1 MKVIVISGKA
11 GSGKTFVAER
21 LKDYIESNYDL
32 KGYIINFGDPL
43 KMVCQKVYGWDG
55 SKGPTGRELLQRV
68 GTDIAQAN
76 NKLVWVNIVF
86 NIIEALRGQFDFVI
100 IGDARFVHEVEQTY
114 THFIMKNDDVFAIKV
129 LGKENTTLS
138 EEQKNHPSE
147 TDLDNYSNVHYNFD
161 NRVYDV
167 NRFFHQLYLIC
178 DIIGF

>member
-11 GSGKTFVAER
+11 GSGKTFIAER

-55 SKGPTGRELLQRV
+55 AKGPNGRQLLQRV

-86 NIIEALRGQFDFVI
+86 EIIEALKSEFDFVI
-100 IGDARFVHEVEQTY
+100 IGDARFVHEIEETY
-114 THFIMKNDDVFAIKV
+114 AHFIAGDDVFAIRII
-129 LGKENTTLS
+129 GKENNELT
-138 EEQKNHPSE
+138 EEQKKHPSE
-147 TDLDNYSNVHYNFD
+147 VELDNYMNVHYIFD
-161 NRVYDV
+161 NKNYDI
-167 NRFFHQLYLIC
+167 NRFFYQLYLVC
-178 DIIGF
+178 DIVGF